1 MNKKK
6 LILSIGVSLLLIA
19 VMVIGIYFVSKPFTS
34 EYDGVITVEVVN
46 LENDI
51 IKSKEIEFNKGDKLR
66 DLVSSNFENFVVEE
80 SEYGA
85 YILKIEDIVNDDNL
99 FIYIAIYVNDEYA
112 NSGLD
117 TLEFSNGDKI
127 SFKAESW
134 QITN

>member
-85 YILKIEDIVNDDNL
+85 YILRIEDIVNDDDL

-117 TLEFSNGDKI
+117 TLEFSDGDKI

-134 QITN
+134 QTTN

>member
-85 YILKIEDIVNDDNL
+85 YILRIEDIVNDDNL

-117 TLEFSNGDKI
+117 TLEFKDGDKI

-134 QITN
+134 QTTN